1 VEHTGFRR
9 SDDASI
15 FTSNSHSRLASIRSS
30 GAQQSI
36 LARSPPTAFEDSFLS
51 LSPPLCYY
59 SLVEFRGVVYDA
71 VATVALSTA
80 FFLFFFLCVC
90 VVEVDMKNRNGPP
103 RTSPSLSGGLLPSCL
118 PSFVFFFWGGGG
130 ATSTL
135 LCTVPIQSGGA
146 AGRSTSDLRRPSLS
160 LSPSPLLCLI
170 SCHTTNVSAVLVL
183 FRLGRCIGSGQY
195 STVFRICPFIF
206 LSFQHIE
213 YRGVFCL
220 PAVQR

>member
-1 VEHTGFRR
+1 MEHTGFRR

-130 ATSTL
+130 RPAPCCAPCL
-135 LCTVPIQSGGA
+135 YKAVVQRA
-146 AGRSTSDLRRPSLS
+146 APQVICDAPLSLS
-160 LSPSPLLCLI
+160 LLPLYCASFPATPLTCLR
-170 SCHTTNVSAVLVL
+170 CL
-183 FRLGRCIGSGQY
+183 FS
-195 STVFRICPFIF
+195 SV
-206 LSFQHIE
+206 
-213 YRGVFCL
+213 
-220 PAVQR
+220 